1 MKSIS
6 SELTQAREILS
17 NRLPGEVRL
26 DDDIKH
32 PQPLLQINVNNG
44 TYDIA
49 HRHGIVTV
57 AGPPKSSKSS
67 LLQHVVAELATPN
80 GQHYGFRGDHCKVL
94 YVDTEQSHVHLHKAQ
109 KRMASFNNYGHEFYA
124 EHCRYVSWLSDT
136 VQERRTKL
144 QQVIDQHDF
153 DVVVLDGALDFVTNM
168 NDSDEV
174 DSTIKFLMNVAIQIN
189 GIVITVVHTDKQG
202 VGLIGHL
209 GQYLRR
215 KSESIITIKR
225 DAGKDHRTLS
235 FECRN
240 AAIPDLIYHYDKGIT
255 ASKE

>member
-1 MKSIS
+1 M
-6 SELTQAREILS
+6 LS
-17 NRLPGEVRL
+17 DRLPGEVRIS
-26 DDDIKH
+26 DDIEH
-32 PQPLLQINVNNG
+32 PTPLLQINVNNG
-44 TYDIA
+44 AYDIA

-80 GQHYGFRGDHCKVL
+80 GKNYGFRGDHCKVL
-94 YVDTEQSHVHLHKAQ
+94 YVDTEQSKVHLHKAQ
-109 KRMASFNNYGHEFYA
+109 KRMASFNHYGESMYD
-124 EHCRYVSWLSDT
+124 EHCRYVSWVNDT
-136 VQERRTKL
+136 VQERRQKL
-144 QQVIDQHDF
+144 QEVIDTNDF
-153 DVVVLDGALDFVTNM
+153 NVVVLDGALDFVTNM

-174 DSTIKFLMNVAIQIN
+174 DSTIKFLMNVSHQID
-189 GIVITVVHTDKQG
+189 GVVITVVHTDKQG

-255 ASKE
+255 GSKE

>member
-6 SELTQAREILS
+6 AELTEAREILS
-17 NRLPGEVRL
+17 DRLPGEIRL

-32 PQPLLQINVNNG
+32 PAPLLQINIQNA
-44 TYDIA
+44 TYDVA
-49 HRHGIVTV
+49 HRQGIITV

-67 LLQHVVAELATPN
+67 FLQHVVAELATHN
-80 GQHYGFRGDHCKVL
+80 GRNYGFRGDKCKVL

-109 KRMASFNNYGHEFYA
+109 RRMASFNTYPDSYYLDS
-124 EHCRYVSWLSDT
+124 CRYVSWMADT
-136 VQERRTKL
+136 VQERKKRLAEIT
-144 QQVIDQHDF
+144 DMHDF
-153 DVVVLDGALDFVTNM
+153 NVIVLDGALDFVTNM

-174 DSTIKFLMNVAIQIN
+174 DSTIKFLMEIANKTN
-189 GIVITVVHTDKQG
+189 GLVITVVHTDKQG

-215 KSESIITIKR
+215 KSETIITIKR
-225 DAGKDHRTLS
+225 DGREHRLLS

-240 AAIPDLIYHYDKGIT
+240 AAIPDLIYSYEKGIT
-255 ASKE
+255 SSTE